1 MLILK
6 NITKEYTV
14 GSTIK
19 KSLKGINIVF
29 RDHEFVSILGP
40 SGSGKTTLLN
50 IIGGLDDYTC
60 GDLSVNRKTTKEFS
74 DRDWD
79 DYRSNMIGF
88 VFQNNGLFLHQTALD
103 NVELSLRLS
112 GMSRSERME
121 KSIKALNKVGLGDQ
135 LDKKPEQMSCG
146 QMKRVAIAR
155 ALVNDPE
162 ILLADDPTST
172 LDPETARHIMEILKE
187 LSEEKLII
195 MVTGNP
201 ELAELYTT
209 RRIELLDG
217 NILID
222 SNPYHIVVE
231 KPHKQKLPDKNKR
244 KKATID
250 FYSALFI
257 VTNHL
262 TANKAET
269 FRILLSGFGCITGI
283 ALIWAFPGGFLPIE
297 HTSESISFLQRIE
310 AEFLYVW
317 IVLTVIFSSLFFTAI
332 AVSVLQRT
340 GKIGILR
347 SIGASKKDIF
357 RLLAAG
363 SLIIGFITGVFSVC
377 AAFLLLAPAGPVSE
391 TVPDQMSSRIFSFTG
406 GMSLILISMA
416 LSFIAGL
423 IPTGIAVSKSSAA
436 ALRNE

>member
-29 RDHEFVSILGP
+29 RDHEFVSIHGP
-40 SGSGKTTLLN
+40 SGTGKTTLLN
-50 IIGGLDDYTC
+50 IIGGLDDYTG
-60 GDLSVNRKTTKEFS
+60 GDLSVNGKTTKEFS
-74 DRDWD
+74 DSDWD

-88 VFQNNGLFLHQTALD
+88 VFQNNGLILHQTALA

-135 LDKKPEQMSCG
+135 LDKKPEQMSFG

-217 NILID
+217 NISID

-231 KPHKQKLPDKNKR
+231 KPHKQRLPDKTKG

-269 FRILLSGFGCITGI
+269 FRILLSGIGCITGI
-283 ALIWAFPGGFLPIE
+283 TLIWAFSGGFVPIE
-297 HTSESISFLQRIE
+297 HTSENIGLQQRT
-310 AEFLYVW
+310 EFSYVW
-317 IVLTVIFSSLFFTAI
+317 IVLTVIFSSLFLTAA
-332 AVSVLQRT
+332 AVSVLERT
-340 GKIGILR
+340 GEIGVLR

-357 RLLAAG
+357 RILAAG
-363 SLIIGFITGVFSVC
+363 SLIIGFATGVFSVC
-377 AAFLLLAPAGPVSE
+377 SVFLLLVPAGLVSE
-391 TVPDQMSSRIFSFTG
+391 TVPDQMSSRILSFTG
-406 GMSLILISMA
+406 GMSLILISMT
-416 LSFIAGL
+416 LSYIAGL
-423 IPTGIAVSKSSAA
+423 IPAGIAVSKSPAA
-436 ALRNE
+436 ALRSE